1 MGFKWSLV
9 RIQSPRP
16 LFKMI
21 LITGDDSIYSE
32 GLRSLREK
40 LQEKYEILV
49 VATDRD
55 RSTSGHSITLHR
67 PLRLRQLEK
76 NVHIVDG
83 TPTDCVVLALNELL
97 KSLPEMVVS
106 GINNGKNLGDD
117 ITYSGTVA
125 AAFEATLMGIPSL
138 AISLVVE
145 NDEKA
150 FFDTA
155 AYFANK
161 LVELT
166 LKNGLPQD
174 TILNV
179 NVPNLPLSDVKGIRI
194 TRQGKRVY
202 GDHIMKRKDPR
213 GRPYFWVGGDIM
225 KIDKSP
231 GTDFRAIEDGFIS
244 VTPVRLDLTKYDVFS
259 SLKYLEKINFGA

>member
-1 MGFKWSLV
+1 
-9 RIQSPRP
+9 
-16 LFKMI
+16 MI

-40 LQEKYEILV
+40 LQGKYKLLV
-49 VATDRD
+49 VVTDRD

-67 PLRLRQLEK
+67 PLRLKQLEK
-76 NVHIVDG
+76 NVYIVDG
-83 TPTDCVVLALNELL
+83 TPTDCVVLALNVLL
-97 KSLPEMVVS
+97 KTPPEMVIS

-155 AYFANK
+155 AYFTNK

-166 LKNGLPQD
+166 LKNGLPRD
-174 TILNV
+174 TILNI
-179 NVPNLPLSDVKGIRI
+179 NVPNLSLSEVKGIRI
-194 TRQGKRVY
+194 TRQGKRIY

-225 KIDKSP
+225 KVDKSP